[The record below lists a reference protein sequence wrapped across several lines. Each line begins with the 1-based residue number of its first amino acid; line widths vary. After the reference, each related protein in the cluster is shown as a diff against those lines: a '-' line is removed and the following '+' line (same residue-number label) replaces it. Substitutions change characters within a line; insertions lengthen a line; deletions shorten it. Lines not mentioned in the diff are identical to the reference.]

1 MDRKKYQSNLS
12 NLPAGYTEQIIA
24 GGNHAYFGMYGKQ
37 KGDGVAT
44 VENGYQII
52 LTAHFITEFIGIN

>member
-1 MDRKKYQSNLS
+1 MENK
-12 NLPAGYTEQIIA
+12 
-24 GGNHAYFGMYGKQ
+24 

-44 VENGYQII
+44 VENGCQII